1 MTRVL
6 DDILLFACT
15 AALVTGMVLAA
26 ATPTFQTGERE
37 GLAANQ
43 TGEREGLA
51 DNGCRALFM
60 FMRCGAPLSS
70 HRQQHHAHN
79 KI

>member
-37 GLAANQ
+37 GLAAN
-43 TGEREGLA
+43 
-51 DNGCRALFM
+51 GCRALFM